1 MLFGEPYRPQAA
13 AGDRVG
19 LNGSAGDKDGAFDI
33 VGEILTGILVG
44 VVGARV
50 AGNPTQITVP
60 VPLGHVFT
68 ARG

>member
-1 MLFGEPYRPQAA
+1 M
-13 AGDRVG
+13 G
-19 LNGSAGDKDGAFDI
+19 LSGSAGDKEGAFDI